1 MKQNIHPTY
10 YKDAKV
16 VCACGNTFTTGS
28 TKQELRVEICSACHP
43 FYTGKQKLVDTA
55 GRVEKFQ
62 KRVATAKAKTA
73 KHVSKKQKLV
83 QKEAK
88 RAARK
93 VEK

>member
-1 MKQNIHPTY
+1 MKKDIHPTY
-10 YKDAKV
+10 YTSAKV

-28 TKQELRVEICSACHP
+28 TREEIHVEICSACHP

-62 KRVATAKAKTA
+62 KRAAAVKNVKLI
-73 KHVSKKQKLV
+73 SKKQKLAV
-83 QKEAK
+83 KEAK
-88 RAARK
+88 RAAKK